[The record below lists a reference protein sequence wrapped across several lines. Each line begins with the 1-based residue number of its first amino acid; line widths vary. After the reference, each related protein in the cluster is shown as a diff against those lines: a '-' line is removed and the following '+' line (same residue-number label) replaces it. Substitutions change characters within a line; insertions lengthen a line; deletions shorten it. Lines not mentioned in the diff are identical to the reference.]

1 MDVLIQQG
9 TIEDIDEIIKL
20 KKDVWNEMEN
30 KDWYEIETENKAFL
44 VNQLEN
50 NGLILK
56 AVKDNKIIGFLIVEN
71 NINKERD
78 IIKNMKL
85 KHEANRCIEFCS
97 VAVALEYRG
106 NNLYTQ
112 MAKKAEKF
120 MVDNYDIKYILATVH
135 PDNIASVKS
144 LLDIGYDICCKT
156 KMYGNKDRY
165 ILMKSID

>member
-1 MDVLIQQG
+1 MDVLILRA

-30 KDWYEIETENKAFL
+30 KDWYEIETENEEFL

-50 NGLILK
+50 DGLILK

-71 NINKERD
+71 DINKERD

-85 KHEANRCIEFCS
+85 ENEANRCIEFCS

-120 MVDNYDIKYILATVH
+120 MIDNYDIKYILATVH

-144 LLDIGYDICCKT
+144 LLNIGYDICCKT